1 MKKKQGFVQGAL
13 IIAIAGILVKIIG
26 AVYKIPLRKFI
37 LGADG
42 IGIYTAAY
50 TIYNVL
56 FIVATAGIPVAISKM
71 VAESVATKNYKE
83 TKKIYNVAKILLTVI
98 GLVGS
103 SVMFFGARPFAEYI
117 RAEPS
122 VYAIMALS
130 PSLFFVCVMSIY
142 RGFNQGLGNML
153 PTAVS
158 EIIEALGK
166 LVIGL
171 VLAAVMIPMGKQFS
185 AAGAIL
191 GVSTGT
197 FIGAVYMFIYNTKN
211 KRELKTLVKDSTQEK
226 VRSSK
231 EIFLR
236 LMTLAVPITLGSTVF
251 TMATLIDLGMIM
263 RQLEAIGFDETTRI
277 QLYGYYAGDAVTMF
291 NMPNVVITGMSVSVV
306 PAIAGALALGNKKEA
321 RFTAATALRLTL
333 IFAVPCAVGMSTL
346 SAPILSLLMG
356 DAGGATLLSI
366 LAYGIIFL
374 SMVMVTNSILQ
385 SIGKVWVPII
395 HMLIGAVVKI
405 AVNYALVGNPA
416 ININGAPIGTDLC
429 YLVTATLNLLALK
442 RYLDTSVGI
451 ANILKIGGSA
461 AIMGLLTY
469 IVYGAL
475 IDVTD
480 YKLALVIAIALAVL
494 IYFVSLIVFK
504 GIKKEDVDLMPGA
517 TKINKIIGRFL

>member
-71 VAESVATKNYKE
+71 VAESVATKNYRE
-83 TKKIYNVAKILLTVI
+83 TNKIYSVAKVLLTII

-103 SVMFFGARPFAEYI
+103 SIMFFGAQTFASFI
-117 RAEPS
+117 RAEPAA
-122 VYAIMALS
+122 YAIMALS

-166 LVIGL
+166 LVLGL
-171 VLAAVMIPMGKQFS
+171 ALAAVMLPMGKQFS

-197 FIGAVYMFIYNTKN
+197 FIGAVYMFIYNTRN
-211 KRELKTLVKDSTQEK
+211 KKEIKKLMGTSVEEQ

-231 EIFLR
+231 EILVK
-236 LMTLAVPITLGSTVF
+236 LLKLAVPITLGATVF
-251 TMATLIDLGMIM
+251 TMATFIDLGMIM
-263 RQLEAIGFDETTRI
+263 RQLEAIGFDEATRI

-306 PAIAGALALGNKKEA
+306 PAIAGAIALGNKKEA
-321 RFTAATALRLTL
+321 RLTAATALRLTL
-333 IFAVPCAVGMSTL
+333 IFAVPCAVGMSIL
-346 SAPILSLLMG
+346 SAPILNLLMG
-356 DAGGATLLSI
+356 DFGGAKLLSI

-374 SMVMVTNSILQ
+374 SLVMVTNSILQ
-385 SIGKVWVPII
+385 SIGKVWVPIV
-395 HMLIGAVVKI
+395 HMAIGAAVKVI
-405 AVNYALVGNPA
+405 VNYILVGNPA
-416 ININGAPIGTDLC
+416 INIHGAPIGTDLC
-429 YLVTATLNLLALK
+429 YLVTAGLNLLALK
-442 RYLDTSVGI
+442 KYLDTSVGMG
-451 ANILKIGGSA
+451 NVLKIGGSA
-461 AIMGLLTY
+461 LVMGVATYFVYDLTK
-469 IVYGAL
+469 G
-475 IDVTD
+475 VTD
-480 YKLALVIAIALAVL
+480 YKIALVVAIGLAVVLYFAGL
-494 IYFVSLIVFK
+494 ILFK
-504 GIKKEDVDLMPGA
+504 GITKEDVSSMPGA
-517 TKINKIIGRFL
+517 EKINKIIGRFL

>member
-13 IIAIAGILVKIIG
+13 IIAIAGILVKFIG
-26 AVYKIPLRKFI
+26 AIYKIPLRRFI

-71 VAESVATKNYKE
+71 VAESVATKNYRE
-83 TKKIYNVAKILLTVI
+83 TERIYTISKYLLTII
-98 GLVGS
+98 GLITCS
-103 SVMFFGARPFAEYI
+103 IMFFGANSFASYI

-130 PSLFFVCVMSIY
+130 PSLFFVCVLSAY
-142 RGFNQGLGNML
+142 RGFNQGLGNMM

-158 EIIEALGK
+158 EVIEALGK
-166 LVIGL
+166 LVLGL
-171 VLAAVMIPMGKQFS
+171 GLAALFLPMGKQFS

-197 FIGAVYMFIYNTKN
+197 FISAVYMFVYNTKN
-211 KRELKTLVKDSTQEK
+211 KKELKALIKETPDTD

-231 EIFLR
+231 KILQR
-236 LMTLAVPITLGSTVF
+236 LLVLAIPITLGATVF

-291 NMPNVVITGMSVSVV
+291 NMPNVIITGMSISVV
-306 PAIAGALALGNKKEA
+306 PAIASAIALGNKAEA
-321 RFTAATALRLTL
+321 RKTASTALRLTL

-346 SAPILSLLMG
+346 SAPILSLIMD
-356 DAGGATLLSI
+356 DAGGANLLSI

-374 SMVMVTNSILQ
+374 SIVMVSNSILQ
-385 SIGKVWVPII
+385 SIGKVWVPIV
-395 HMLIGAVVKI
+395 HMVIGAIVKV

-416 ININGAPIGTDLC
+416 ININGAPVGTDLC
-429 YLVTATLNLLALK
+429 YFVTAVLNLIALK
-442 RYLDTSVGI
+442 KYIGPCVDLE
-451 ANILKIGGSA
+451 NIVKTGLSA
-461 AIMGLLTY
+461 AIMGVIAYFVYDFLTGVLPY
-469 IVYGAL
+469 EIALICAIVLAVIVYFGGL
-475 IDVTD
+475 I
-480 YKLALVIAIALAVL
+480 L
-494 IYFVSLIVFK
+494 FK
-504 GIKKEDVDLMPGA
+504 GITKEDINSMPGA
-517 TKINKIIGRFL
+517 EKINKIIGKFI